1 MGKVEKF
8 VKKKEQEKHTTTS
21 EFIDALIW
29 YVDSMNKTLVDFV
42 NASNDINEAFNARVN
57 EIKAEAAKK

>member
-29 YVDSMNKTLVDFV
+29 YVDSMNKTLVEFV
-42 NASNDINEAFNARVN
+42 NASNDINEAFNVRIN
-57 EIKAEAAKK
+57 EIKAANK

>member
-29 YVDSMNKTLVDFV
+29 YVDSMNKTLVEFV
-42 NASNDINEAFNARVN
+42 NASNDINEAFNARIN
-57 EIKAEAAKK
+57 EIKAANK